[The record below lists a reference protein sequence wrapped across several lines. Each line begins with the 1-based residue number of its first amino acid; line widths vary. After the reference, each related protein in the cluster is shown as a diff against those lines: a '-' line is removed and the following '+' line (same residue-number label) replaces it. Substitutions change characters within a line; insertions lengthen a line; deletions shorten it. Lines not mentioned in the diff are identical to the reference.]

1 MTKAEIMKK
10 VMDSLKDLIKEAV
23 WDVNGE
29 SLSLQSMDSSHV
41 SLVMVTLMSEGFE
54 SFRCDKNLALG
65 GKLFFA
71 NSSLIFSEHG
81 HHAETNEMRR
91 ERRRIHHQG

>member
-1 MTKAEIMKK
+1 MEKSEIMKK
-10 VMDSLKDLIKEAV
+10 VMDALKDLIKEAV

-41 SLVMVTLMSEGFE
+41 SLVMVTLKSDGFE

-65 GKLFFA
+65 GKLVFA
-71 NSSLIFSEHG
+71 SSFLIFLSEHG
-81 HHAETNEMRR
+81 HHAETNEMRFKR
-91 ERRRIHHQG
+91 

>member
-1 MTKAEIMKK
+1 MFECRMEKSEIMKK
-10 VMDSLKDLIKEAV
+10 VMDALKDLIKEAV

-41 SLVMVTLMSEGFE
+41 SLVMVTLKSDGFE

-65 GKLFFA
+65 GKLVFA
-71 NSSLIFSEHG
+71 SSSLIFF
-81 HHAETNEMRR
+81 
-91 ERRRIHHQG
+91 

>member
-1 MTKAEIMKK
+1 MFECRMEKAEIMKK

-23 WDVNGE
+23 WDVNSE

-41 SLVMVTLMSEGFE
+41 SLVMVILKSEGFE

-65 GKLFFA
+65 GKLFFCE
-71 NSSLIFSEHG
+71 LLLDF
-81 HHAETNEMRR
+81 
-91 ERRRIHHQG
+91 